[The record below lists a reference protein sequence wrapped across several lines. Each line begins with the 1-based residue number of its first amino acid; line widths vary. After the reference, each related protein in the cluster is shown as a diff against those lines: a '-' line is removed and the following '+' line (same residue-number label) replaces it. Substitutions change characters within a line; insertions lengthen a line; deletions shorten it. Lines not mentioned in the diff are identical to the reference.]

1 MAFLIILLGIIA
13 FMGLAVGFSCL
24 KDKAQDKKFTLISL
38 CVGMLAAVSIVA
50 IFANMHIQSQKEK
63 ANKPQEDNKTLYCD
77 ICGGK
82 IECEICGD
90 IDALYCEYASYGSGD
105 DHYCQKHWADVVEWH
120 EKK

>member
-1 MAFLIILLGIIA
+1 MALLIIILGIIA

-24 KDKAQDKKFTLISL
+24 KDKTQDKKFSFICLGIGILS
-38 CVGMLAAVSIVA
+38 VAFIVV
-50 IFANMHIQSQKEK
+50 IFANMHIQSQKSKE
-63 ANKPQEDNKTLYCD
+63 NSPNNDTHTLYCNM
-77 ICGGK
+77 CGGK

-105 DHYCQKHWADVVEWH
+105 DHYCQKHWPDVVEWH